1 MFTDLT
7 ALLTGDNISSV
18 PYKTKNIRPNI
29 REKLFIG
36 RLTDLSQLQAPKT
49 TWLWLEKHFA
59 VKKRVKRD
67 LRGCKAAFH
76 CPLWSNVSS
85 HVALYGEG
93 VTEGHRR

>member
-7 ALLTGDNISSV
+7 PLLAGDGILSV
-18 PYKTKNIRPNI
+18 PYKTKNIRPL
-29 REKLFIG
+29 EKLFIG
-36 RLTDLSQLQAPKT
+36 RLTDLSQPQAPKA
-49 TWLWLEKHFA
+49 TWLWLEEDFA

-76 CPLWSNVSS
+76 CPLWTNVSS

-93 VTEGHRR
+93 VTEGRQR

>member
-7 ALLTGDNISSV
+7 PLLAGDNTLSV
-18 PYKTKNIRPNI
+18 PYKTKNI

-49 TWLWLEKHFA
+49 TRLWLEKDFA
-59 VKKRVKRD
+59 VNKRVKRD

-85 HVALYGEG
+85 HVALHGEG
-93 VTEGHRR
+93 VTEGHQR